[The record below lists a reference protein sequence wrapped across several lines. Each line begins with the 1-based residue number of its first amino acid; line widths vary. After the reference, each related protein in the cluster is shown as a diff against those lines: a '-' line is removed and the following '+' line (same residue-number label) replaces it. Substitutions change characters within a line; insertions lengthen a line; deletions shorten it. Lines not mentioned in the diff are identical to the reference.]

1 MNAILP
7 ASARIAQLARD
18 GLKRQGGQTF
28 ENARTVGDQALAAI
42 VSEGGATPEAVYA
55 AAARA
60 ASTQR
65 LYHQSAYATQNI
77 ALTTLA
83 GGISGPLG
91 PALASLGS
99 QAIHKTVWHD
109 SSEAYADG
117 RHIGA
122 RLLDAIRDNGVSGAE
137 TALASA
143 ARDAI
148 APHLYNQSAFQ
159 VEAEAFARLS
169 SNVQGADVVTTLAA
183 FGRAARM
190 KCVDNENARTV
201 ATPILAAIEKT
212 SDTRAVAIAE
222 VARRAAAVKLR
233 PKTASLAQDAGF
245 ARILASP
252 GAALESDLAALGT
265 AALNG
270 CEQADDQRNLGHEVL
285 RGITRHA
292 TADTAREVARVADE
306 ATGQYL
312 YNRSAAAV
320 HFDAF
325 RLIAGISAT
334 SEPLHL
340 LAALGRSAIERA
352 ASPDDGRLM
361 GQSVLGAIIARET
374 DLIRAAV
381 AQAAQAQAQGAAKSA
396 VATGVQGFAFDWL
409 GKRAVTSAA
418 VQPAD
423 AKETD
428 PTRLEERIRAN
439 QALATQLSHEI
450 GQHIVQAGAK
460 QTEMWTLANQFNPM
474 AQEDQRLFK
483 LESFARK
490 MYYAG
495 LGTAAAGWLLSGVL
509 LPTGIGVALAIGGA
523 VAAVA
528 SNRAIHVLDGKREK
542 ARRGFEPLR
551 NRYDQLE
558 AERHVIDAAVSTARA
573 LQAQAEDA
581 VRADSGSLEV
591 LKMSKALAERPVKPP
606 GVITNTEDEL
616 IIGGVRLQRSRKG
629 PEQGPS
635 PSGS

>member
-7 ASARIAQLARD
+7 ASARIAQIAHD

-42 VSEGGATPEAVYA
+42 VSEAGATPEAVYA

-83 GGISGPLG
+83 SGINGPLG

-99 QAIHKTVWHD
+99 QAIHKTVWHE
-109 SSEAYADG
+109 SSLAYADG

-148 APHLYNQSAFQ
+148 APYLYNQSAFQ

-169 SNVQGADVVTTLAA
+169 SNVQGADVVTTLAE

-245 ARILASP
+245 ARILTP
-252 GAALESDLAALGT
+252 RGATLESDLAALGT

-270 CEQADDQRNLGHEVL
+270 CEDAEEQRGLGHEVL
-285 RGITRHA
+285 RGIAQHA
-292 TADTAREVARVADE
+292 TSYTARQVARVANE
-306 ATGQYL
+306 ATSQYL

-320 HFDAF
+320 HLDAF
-325 RLIAGISAT
+325 RLIAGASAT

-340 LAALGRSAIERA
+340 LAELGKSAIARTE
-352 ASPDDGRLM
+352 SPEDGRRM
-361 GQSVLGAIIARET
+361 AQSVLGAIAIRET
-374 DLIRAAV
+374 DPVRAAV
-381 AQAAQAQAQGAAKSA
+381 AQAAQAQTKGASRDEL
-396 VATGVQGFAFDWL
+396 ATGVQRFALDWL
-409 GKRAVTSAA
+409 RQSAVTGAS

-423 AKETD
+423 PAQTD
-428 PTRLEERIRAN
+428 PYAP
-439 QALATQLSHEI
+439 LA
-450 GQHIVQAGAK
+450 
-460 QTEMWTLANQFNPM
+460 
-474 AQEDQRLFK
+474 
-483 LESFARK
+483 
-490 MYYAG
+490 
-495 LGTAAAGWLLSGVL
+495 
-509 LPTGIGVALAIGGA
+509 
-523 VAAVA
+523 
-528 SNRAIHVLDGKREK
+528 
-542 ARRGFEPLR
+542 
-551 NRYDQLE
+551 
-558 AERHVIDAAVSTARA
+558 
-573 LQAQAEDA
+573 
-581 VRADSGSLEV
+581 
-591 LKMSKALAERPVKPP
+591 
-606 GVITNTEDEL
+606 
-616 IIGGVRLQRSRKG
+616 
-629 PEQGPS
+629 
-635 PSGS
+635 